1 MKREFLEGLGID
13 KENVDKIM
21 KENGDDIN
29 NAKKK
34 LEAERDDYKSRLDAA
49 QESLKSFEGVDV
61 AELQGKIA
69 SLTKDLE
76 TKDAE
81 YNAKIADMEF
91 NDVLSE
97 AIKAAGGRNVKA
109 IRAMLDID
117 ALKAS
122 KNRSDDINAALET
135 TKKSDG
141 YLFGNNE
148 PINSA
153 VSKTGV
159 SDGGADPMA
168 AIRAA
173 MGLPA
178 ETK

>member
-13 KENVDKIM
+13 KETVDKIM

-29 NAKKK
+29 STRKK
-34 LEAERDDYKSRLDAA
+34 LEAERDDYKKRLDAA

-61 AELQGKIA
+61 AELKGKVA

-81 YNAKIADMEF
+81 YASKIADMEF
-91 NDVLSE
+91 NDVLSN
-97 AIKAAGGRNVKA
+97 AIKEAGGRNVKA
-109 IRAMLDID
+109 IKAMLDID
-117 ALKAS
+117 TLKAS
-122 KNRSDDINAALET
+122 KNRSDDIKTALES

-141 YLFGNNE
+141 YLFGSSE

-159 SDGGADPMA
+159 SEGGGDPMA